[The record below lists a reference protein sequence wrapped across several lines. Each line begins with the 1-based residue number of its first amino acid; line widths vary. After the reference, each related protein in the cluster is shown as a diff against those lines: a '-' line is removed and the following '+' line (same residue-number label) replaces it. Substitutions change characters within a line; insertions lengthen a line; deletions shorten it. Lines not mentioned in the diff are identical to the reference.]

1 MIIVAD
7 WTRDV
12 RPLGAAAHRANG
24 CGMATSLPPQGERPP
39 GLDLNL
45 ASEEEL
51 ERLPGIGVAYAA
63 AIAAARDADGPYHS
77 PLDLVER
84 EIIPPHVFHR
94 IHDHVQV
101 RRAPAGWAQPLRA
114 LLDAPRGLVL
124 RRAAAGATPRW
135 LRSREGRRAFA
146 IGGALLVAA
155 VPILLVVAALGGD
168 DRAVEPNAAA
178 TVSSTPEGTPNAPG
192 SATPASSP
200 AALVLT
206 APTAVAL
213 ADSAVRYIGNTGGSG
228 VALRD
233 VCDDG
238 TRLGGA
244 WIDGTEVIVEE
255 RGTGACFTW
264 SRVRSESTVSW
275 VRNAYL
281 VDEQSSLPIVTGTSA
296 GLPDPGVSWAQRF
309 CIQYRLAGSHYQ
321 VCRTFPTLERSQWT
335 PQDLGSYGHIS
346 IQRLDFFADC
356 YINRPKIGRPLDRCA
371 FAQLGP

>member
-1 MIIVAD
+1 MITLAD
-7 WTRDV
+7 WTGDV
-12 RPLGAAAHRANG
+12 RPFGATARRANG
-24 CGMATSLPPQGERPP
+24 CAMATSLPPQGDRPP
-39 GLDLNL
+39 ALDLNL

-63 AIAAARDADGPYHS
+63 AIAAARDADGPYRS

-84 EIIPPHVFHR
+84 EIIPPHVFYR
-94 IHDHVQV
+94 IHDHVEV
-101 RRAPAGWAQPLRA
+101 RLAPAGWEQRLRA
-114 LLDAPRGLVL
+114 LLDTPRGLLL
-124 RRAAAGATPRW
+124 RTSGGGARPHW
-135 LRSREGRRAFA
+135 LRSRGTRRAFA

-168 DRAVEPNAAA
+168 DGPVE
-178 TVSSTPEGTPNAPG
+178 SSTAVRADTAPAGTPSAPG
-192 SATPASSP
+192 SATAASSP

-206 APTAVAL
+206 APSSVAL

-233 VCDDG
+233 ACDDG
-238 TRLGGA
+238 ARLGGA
-244 WIDGTEVIVEE
+244 WTDGTKVIVEE

-281 VDEQSSLPIVTGTSA
+281 VDEQSSVPIVTGTSA
-296 GLPDPGVSWAQRF
+296 GLPDPGVSWAQEL
-309 CIQYRLAGSHYQ
+309 CIQYRLAGSHFQ
-321 VCRTFPTLERSQWT
+321 VCRTFPTFERSQWT
-335 PQDLGSYGHIS
+335 PQDLGTYGHIS
-346 IQRLDFFADC
+346 IQRLEFFSDC
-356 YINRPKIGRPLDRCA
+356 YINRPKIGRPLNRCA